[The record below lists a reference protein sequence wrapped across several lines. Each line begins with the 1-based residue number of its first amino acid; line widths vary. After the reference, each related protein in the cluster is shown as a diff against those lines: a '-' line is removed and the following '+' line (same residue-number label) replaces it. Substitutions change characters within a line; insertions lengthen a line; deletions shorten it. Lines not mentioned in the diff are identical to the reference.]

1 MLIGVGRRSGEV
13 SEATE
18 TLDLRDLRGEAST
31 FLRNMHGLNMSIVQ
45 QLSPILE
52 SRQGIDL
59 RLYYI
64 LHCIHNGAVHP
75 GAIAQEMRLPNSL
88 VTKHLDQLAEK
99 KLLERSIDPHD
110 SRRIRVSLTDQGL
123 AIMYGSD
130 DILAGLVRERL
141 ARIPVERR
149 SAFLATLVELA
160 GHTEKK

>member
-1 MLIGVGRRSGEV
+1 MGEV

-18 TLDLRDLRGEAST
+18 LSDRQDLRGEAST

-45 QLSPILE
+45 QLSPFLE

-88 VTKHLDQLAEK
+88 VTKHLDQLADRR
-99 KLLERSIDPHD
+99 LLERNIDPHD
-110 SRRIRVSLTDQGL
+110 SRRIRVNLTAEGL
-123 AIMYGSD
+123 AIMNGSD

-141 ARIPVERR
+141 ARIPAERR
-149 SAFLATLVELA
+149 AVFLATLVELA